1 MIRKLGE
8 KKPKIHPTA
17 YISEAAYIAGDVE
30 IGENSSVWPGAIIRG
45 DFGKIVIGRKTH
57 VEENCVIHTADGLEI
72 GDNVIIG
79 HSATVHCKK
88 VGCNCMIGIGAIL
101 LQGSEI
107 GQDCIIAAGS
117 LVSPNTMV
125 PDRSLYMGNPAR
137 FKEQL
142 SEERFAELQVGT
154 EVYSELAAQYREM
167 EYKEDYSK

>member
-1 MIRKLGE
+1 
-8 KKPKIHPTA
+8 
-17 YISEAAYIAGDVE
+17 
-30 IGENSSVWPGAIIRG
+30 
-45 DFGKIVIGRKTH
+45 
-57 VEENCVIHTADGLEI
+57 
-72 GDNVIIG
+72 
-79 HSATVHCKK
+79 
-88 VGCNCMIGIGAIL
+88 MIGIGAIL